1 MNNSLRELRY
11 PDALPLAL
19 RQMRDGLAAVEQI
32 TARAADEIERLITDL
47 AEARAAL
54 RDLMVLAD
62 NKFIDEDDGSYWN
75 FWRNDH
81 AAALKAAREAK

>member
-1 MNNSLRELRY
+1 VTNIHLLLVDGSHWVSEEDYR
-11 PDALPLAL
+11 AL
-19 RQMRDGLAAVEQI
+19 EQQ
-32 TARAADEIERLITDL
+32 L

-75 FWRNDH
+75 FWRRDH

>member
-1 MNNSLRELRY
+1 VKRY
-11 PDALPLAL
+11 DVGSK
-19 RQMRDGLAAVEQI
+19 DGLGFFCNGYGREDEHGEWVRAEDAAELEKQ
-32 TARAADEIERLITDL
+32 L

-81 AAALKAAREAK
+81 AAALKAAKEGEK